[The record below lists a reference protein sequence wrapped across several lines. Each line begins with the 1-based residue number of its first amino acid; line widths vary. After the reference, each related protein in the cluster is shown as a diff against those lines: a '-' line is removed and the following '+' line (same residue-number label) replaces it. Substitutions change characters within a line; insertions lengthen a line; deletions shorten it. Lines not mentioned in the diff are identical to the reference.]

1 MTKQELLDRLE
12 IIKDS
17 LSDTKNITGIE
28 GTLDDIED
36 LMWQINIGK
45 D

>member
-1 MTKQELLDRLE
+1 MTKQEILERLE

-28 GTLDDIED
+28 GTLTDIED
-36 LMWQINIGK
+36 LMWQINIGM

>member
-28 GTLDDIED
+28 GTLTDIED
-36 LMWQINIGK
+36 LMWQINIGM